1 MLKVFSNMLRSGC
14 SVAHVVLVPLGGVP
28 SAGLIR
34 DLYDLDSWLR
44 SGVVSNLMSLPA
56 SREALWRML
65 ELSNKVTLSVQAANA
80 ERVRYMPEN
89 IKTSSKIRMISGEI
103 ENLPASISPM
113 TEKDEQHVMEQ
124 LMREIADTYAIDK
137 NKYPN
142 LS

>member
-1 MLKVFSNMLRSGC
+1 
-14 SVAHVVLVPLGGVP
+14 
-28 SAGLIR
+28 
-34 DLYDLDSWLR
+34 
-44 SGVVSNLMSLPA
+44 
-56 SREALWRML
+56 ML

-124 LMREIADTYAIDK
+124 LMREIEDTYAIDI

>member
-1 MLKVFSNMLRSGC
+1 
-14 SVAHVVLVPLGGVP
+14 
-28 SAGLIR
+28 
-34 DLYDLDSWLR
+34 
-44 SGVVSNLMSLPA
+44 
-56 SREALWRML
+56 ML
-65 ELSNKVTLSVQAANA
+65 EHANKIMLSIQAANA

-124 LMREIADTYAIDK
+124 MMREIADTYAIDI

-142 LS
+142 LSNSS